1 MDNIMHHLVSACLLI
16 VSVLALGGCQTT
28 TGSVYGANATS
39 GVEHTEPV
47 QFNGQRYQV
56 TFKYESSFTGYDVST
71 RRPKRPLGNTQ
82 GDKQASV
89 EVMTSAL
96 RHFACANGQK
106 VKVMPGSASYQT
118 GKAWALK
125 ARCA

>member
-1 MDNIMHHLVSACLLI
+1 MHYLAPTCLLV
-16 VSVLALGGCQTT
+16 VSVLALGGCKTS
-28 TGSVYGANATS
+28 TGSVYGDNATS

-56 TFKYESSFTGYDVST
+56 TFQYQSSFSGYDVST
-71 RRPKRPLGNTQ
+71 RRPKRPLGNTER
-82 GDKQASV
+82 DKQSSV

-106 VKVMPGSASYQT
+106 VKVTPGSPSFAPD
-118 GKAWALK
+118 KVWALK

>member
-1 MDNIMHHLVSACLLI
+1 MASL
-16 VSVLALGGCQTT
+16 LALVGCQKT
-28 TGSVYGANATS
+28 TGSVYGDNATT

-56 TFKYESSFTGYDVST
+56 TFKYESSFAGYDVST

-106 VKVMPGSASYQT
+106 VKVTPGSAAYT
-118 GKAWALK
+118 PAKTWALK
-125 ARCA
+125 AHCA